1 MSTIGVNLHFLN
13 ELLFQVH
20 VEMQLLSERK
30 EREAKAIVMSHV
42 KDFKRLLKST
52 SFSLRCYLVVAE
64 CTIYKAPIAKLRL
77 QIGIVVA

>member
-64 CTIYKAPIAKLRL
+64 CTI
-77 QIGIVVA
+77 

>member
-1 MSTIGVNLHFLN
+1 MYRL
-13 ELLFQVH
+13 QVH

-42 KDFKRLLKST
+42 KVFKRLLKST

-64 CTIYKAPIAKLRL
+64 CTI
-77 QIGIVVA
+77 

>member
-1 MSTIGVNLHFLN
+1 MSTIAVNLHFLN

-42 KDFKRLLKST
+42 KVFKRLLKST

-64 CTIYKAPIAKLRL
+64 CTI
-77 QIGIVVA
+77 